1 MLYSINITMLPI
13 AGVTKVRL
21 MDGANLCLF
30 FAGFEKLYIAVDTR
44 LDVADT
50 TTLRIVARGSWGVDI
65 FVEKIIIILG

>member
-1 MLYSINITMLPI
+1 MLYSINITMLPV
-13 AGVTKVRL
+13 AGATKVRL

-50 TTLRIVARGSWGVDI
+50 TTLRISARGS
-65 FVEKIIIILG
+65 